1 MNILTDTLFG
11 KAPQPQ
17 ELTTQEKHKAAEEA
31 QKRATDKRYMDQL
44 SREKWHTHDH
54 IQKNLKVCRVAV
66 VKRMRRLESMGM
78 VERMYVKKKNYQR
91 VYYRITKE
99 GKKYHESL

>member
-1 MNILTDTLFG
+1 MSTLIDMLLG
-11 KAPQPQ
+11 KAPPPQ
-17 ELTTQEKHKAAEEA
+17 ELTTKEKHRMAEEA
-31 QKRATDKRYMDQL
+31 QIRATDKRYLDQL

-54 IQKNLKVCRVAV
+54 IQKNLEVCRVAV
-66 VKRMRRLESMGM
+66 VKRMRRLESMGV